1 MSNNPL
7 AFVIEDD
14 TKLARIFEHTL
25 KSVDFEVE
33 VLMDGE
39 KAMSRLGEIRPDLI
53 LLDLHLPFVS
63 GDRILAYIRGEER
76 LHDVRVIIASADG
89 VLAENLPARADT
101 VLLKPISVLQ
111 LQRIA
116 SRFKPQPPEIL

>member
-1 MSNNPL
+1 MSAKPV

-14 TKLARIFEHTL
+14 SRLAKIFAHTL

-33 VLMDGE
+33 VLADGRQ
-39 KAMSRLGEIRPDLI
+39 AMERLETARPDLI

-63 GDRILAYIRGEER
+63 GDQILHYIRSEER
-76 LHDVRVIIASADG
+76 LRSVRVIIASADG
-89 VLAENLPARADT
+89 VLGENLPDRADT
-101 VLLKPISVLQ
+101 VLLKPISVAQ

-116 SRFKPQPPEIL
+116 ERFKPADK